1 MLWFILKLFDLFV
14 DQFNLN
20 LNLEFLDVSSD
31 IYWLINDKKCYCFK
45 YQFLLDF
52 RHADSVLQDELK
64 QNGVPINQIN
74 ESDGDEEYLG
84 HDIKGM

>member
-1 MLWFILKLFDLFV
+1 MAKFFIV
-14 DQFNLN
+14 CN
-20 LNLEFLDVSSD
+20 
-31 IYWLINDKKCYCFK
+31 INFP
-45 YQFLLDF
+45 FLLDF